1 MVTCLRGSPPVAE
14 VPRFRSVRP
23 LELRSPGVHSAHMW
37 AAHMWVIRNWELVMG
52 GEGEERKGGRRL
64 PKDQEVGV
72 RYGGRNYLIYPG
84 QRLVAQDG
92 PWHLVTV
99 PAWTEGGWL
108 NFKLYLNRKAKK
120 NLWHLGVKD
129 GQPSK
134 SREKKLLED
143 HHPGRIDW
151 VVKQAEL
158 LASGKIRMKAERGKA
173 VIYSA
178 GKGWR
183 IRKEQD

>member
-1 MVTCLRGSPPVAE
+1 MGAAEGGWWLYVCAEVHRSRKSLAFARYIRWSFAPPVY
-14 VPRFRSVRP
+14 VP
-23 LELRSPGVHSAHMW
+23 LRC
-37 AAHMWVIRNWELVMG
+37 RECG
-52 GEGEERKGGRRL
+52 GMSEEQRKGGRRM
-64 PKDQEVGV
+64 PVDGEVGV

-99 PAWTEGGWL
+99 PAWNEGGWI
-108 NFKLYLNRKAKK
+108 NFKLYLNQKAKK

-129 GQPSK
+129 GQPAK
-134 SREKKLLED
+134 CREKKLLEE

-151 VVKQAEL
+151 VVQQAEL
-158 LASGKIRMKAERGKA
+158 MASGKIRMKAERGRA
-173 VIYSA
+173 IIYSA

-183 IRKEQD
+183 INKEQD